1 MAQKSHKLQRAAIEL
16 ALDRVLKYIYKD
28 PYPNLV
34 KMADRVGKLFSGLFP
49 PENFKKFKE
58 AAADP
63 DNIWTQYALGI
74 LRDED
79 PRVVKQMLMSLGV
92 DAGLYGTKTVRR
104 LREEMHCNVPFII
117 LFDPTSACNLKCK
130 GCWAAE
136 YGYKQS
142 LTNEEMDSIVTQ
154 GKEMG
159 THFYMLTGGEPLIRK
174 NDIIALARKHNDC
187 AFVIYT
193 NATLVDQK
201 FCDDMNE
208 VGNIGLALSLEG
220 TEESNDW
227 RRGEGAYRRTIDA
240 MDLLH
245 KNKCLFGV
253 SICYTRKNLEYVTGD
268 AFIDM
273 IIEKGA
279 KYALCFNYMP
289 VGHDADKELIPT
301 PEQRE
306 FMYNWLRKV
315 RNSKTGKPIFV
326 MDFQNDAEYVG
337 GCIAGGRNY
346 FHINSA
352 GDIEPCVFIH
362 YSDTN
367 IRTHTLKEAL
377 KSPLFTEYYH
387 GQPFNDNHLRPC
399 PMLENPELLRD
410 MVKRSGAKSS
420 DLICPEDVDTL
431 CDKCVDFAAAWKPEA
446 DRIWKSRK
454 HRDTHTQYFRDTEE
468 GKAYFA
474 GCGGNCQACAS
485 AQPKAAEST
494 DNAASKKAEKTSAES
509 ADAAANTDSKAV

>member
-1 MAQKSHKLQRAAIEL
+1 MAQAHAFQKAAIRKTLEQI
-16 ALDRVLKYIYKD
+16 LKYIDKD
-28 PYPNLV
+28 PDVNLV
-34 KMADRVGKLFSGLFP
+34 KLATRGSTLFKGVFP
-49 PENFKKFKE
+49 KQNFEAFKE
-58 AAADP
+58 AAADK
-63 DNIWTQYALGI
+63 DNIWRQYVLGLLNDI
-74 LRDED
+74 DRNIVEE
-79 PRVVKQMLMSLGV
+79 MAMALGV
-92 DAGLYGTKTVRR
+92 DAALYGTKAVRAN
-104 LREEMHCNVPFII
+104 REKYHCNVPFII

-142 LTNEEMDSIVTQ
+142 LTNEEMQSIVTQ

-174 NDIIALARKHNDC
+174 NDIIELARNNQD
-187 AFVIYT
+187 AGFVIYT

-201 FCDDMNE
+201 FCNDLKE
-208 VGNIGLALSLEG
+208 VGNVALALSLEG

-227 RRGEGAYRRTIDA
+227 RRGDGAYKRTIEA
-240 MDLLH
+240 MDLLK

-253 SICYTRKNLEYVTGD
+253 SICYTRKNIEFVTSD
-268 AFIDM
+268 EFFDM

-279 KYALCFNYMP
+279 KYSLMFNYMP

-306 FMYNWLRKV
+306 YMYNWLRKV

-367 IRTHTLKEAL
+367 IRTHTLMEAL
-377 KSPLFTEYYH
+377 KSPLFMQYYKN
-387 GQPFNDNHLRPC
+387 QPFNDNHLRPC
-399 PMLENPELLRD
+399 PMLENPEALRK
-410 MVKRSGAKSS
+410 MVKESGAHSS
-420 DLICPEDVDTL
+420 DLLHAEPVDEL
-431 CDKCVDFAAAWKPEA
+431 CDKCVDFATAWAPEA
-446 DRIWKSRK
+446 ERIWNSRK
-454 HRDTHTQYFRDTEE
+454 HRDTHTQYYRDTEE
-468 GKAYFA
+468 GKKEFG
-474 GCGGNCQACAS
+474 GCTGCCA
-485 AQPKAAEST
+485 
-494 DNAASKKAEKTSAES
+494 DC
-509 ADAAANTDSKAV
+509 ANRDKE